1 MKKTLLLLM
10 LLVTG
15 IIASAQD
22 AAEFSRLIQL
32 SREDQFFRL
41 ERELKLS
48 ASLSEAQKLY
58 FEAITASVF
67 NRPGESNSAIK
78 KLLELHRASLTDS
91 MALTVYECL
100 ITNCVRIFD
109 YRSAQTATD
118 SAVAIGRKVSDSK
131 SVEDILNSGLIWK
144 AARDLPAQTFSS
156 SGETK
161 IPLTKDMAGLSNVA
175 VKINGHKDDVIFDT
189 GANFSTVRE
198 SVAREHGLKFL
209 DGTVKV
215 GNATGGKVDSRLAY
229 AGSLE
234 IGNMKFG
241 NVLFLVL
248 PDEALS
254 FGGGVYVIDAI
265 IGLPVIMQMG
275 EVHLS
280 RDELLV
286 PSIPGSN
293 FKSNLALDGY
303 TPVVE
308 VAVNA
313 DTLVFSFDT
322 GADRTMLYHRYFDLH
337 RKSIESEYETEEI
350 HFGGAGSEK
359 RVQGYKLDDLKFSV
373 AGSSTVLNDVSL
385 LTKNVKDD
393 EEMAYGNLGND
404 YFKEFRTMI
413 IDFRSMSLRFEK

>member
-1 MKKTLLLLM
+1 MKRILLLLIV
-10 LLVTG
+10 LATG
-15 IIASAQD
+15 IIAPAQE
-22 AAEFSRLIQL
+22 AGEFSRLMQL

-41 ERELKLS
+41 ERELKHS
-48 ASLSEAQKLY
+48 ASLSDAHKLY

-67 NRPGESNSAIK
+67 NRPGESNTAISR
-78 KLLELHRASLTDS
+78 LLEMHRASLTDS

-100 ITNCVRIFD
+100 ITNNVRIFD
-109 YRSAQTATD
+109 YRSAQAATD
-118 SAVAIGRKVSDSK
+118 SAVGIGRKVYDSN
-131 SVEDILNSGLIWK
+131 SVDDILNSGLIWK
-144 AARDLPAQTFSS
+144 TARDLPAQTFSS

-161 IPLTKDMAGLSNVA
+161 IPVTKDMAGLSNIA
-175 VKINGHKDDVIFDT
+175 VKINGNKEDVIFDT

-198 SVAREHGLKFL
+198 SVAKEHGMKFL

-215 GNATGGKVDSRLAY
+215 GNATGGKVNSRLAY
-229 AGSLE
+229 ATSLE

-275 EVHLS
+275 EIHLS
-280 RDELLV
+280 ADELFV
-286 PSIPGSN
+286 PSKPGSS
-293 FKSNLALDGY
+293 FSSNLALDGY

-308 VAVNA
+308 VAVNS

-322 GADRTMLYHRYFDLH
+322 GADKTMLYHRYFDLH

-350 HFGGAGSEK
+350 RFGGAGSEK

-385 LTKNVKDD
+385 LTENVKDD
-393 EEMAYGNLGND
+393 EELSYGNLGND
-404 YFKEFRTMI
+404 YFKNFRTMI
-413 IDFRSMSLRFEK
+413 IDFRNMSLRFEK